1 MILCTDMSTSN
12 GYIYEFL
19 FIFRPA
25 RWRKSIW
32 RNFRYGFDTV
42 NSIPRICCIAV
53 HNYRFITSVVD
64 VQTSYSS
71 TQVQKVL
78 TDKTAN
84 TNFGP
89 NMVFNNVKE
98 IHMHYHYNTPNS
110 NWRSHRNVKFWL
122 KLKCEHEHKH
132 VLYMFN

>member
-1 MILCTDMSTSN
+1 MKKISDIDLMQLKTSQASAVLQSIITDSS
-12 GYIYEFL
+12 
-19 FIFRPA
+19 P
-25 RWRKSIW
+25 
-32 RNFRYGFDTV
+32 
-42 NSIPRICCIAV
+42 
-53 HNYRFITSVVD
+53 SVVD

-78 TDKTAN
+78 TDQTAN

-98 IHMHYHYNTPNS
+98 IHLHYHYKTPNW
-110 NWRSHRNVKFWL
+110 NLRSHRNVQFWM

-132 VLYMFN
+132 VLYMFSE